1 LDFGRC
7 AESRNSQDRTYSR
20 FSTSFRST
28 PRKLCDAWE
37 DAKGCR
43 SNLAKAEGLELP
55 SPRES
60 NYSTT
65 AASCRTAHLPAPAL
79 IPRRDRR
86 TERSSKSAIASLQW
100 NWSRSLKRK
109 RRWYE
114 KNSCYV
120 RQLTYSI

>member
-1 LDFGRC
+1 MVDLLARNDLTYAGAAHIGVCLDFGRC

-79 IPRRDRR
+79 
-86 TERSSKSAIASLQW
+86 
-100 NWSRSLKRK
+100 
-109 RRWYE
+109 
-114 KNSCYV
+114 
-120 RQLTYSI
+120 